1 MRIVLLVE
9 GETEIAL
16 KAVLKQF
23 LDQHAAQHG
32 QPYVRL
38 QMRKIKSFNEE
49 SLGRQIRLELQ
60 ARENTAVVG
69 LIDVFPRFKHAN
81 AAKDYL
87 VEATRRAGV
96 SHGFHAHAAQ
106 YDVEAWLLPYWD
118 DICERIGF
126 RQSRP
131 GHNPEEVDDIKP
143 PSFHLREL
151 YRRARREYTKTDQM
165 PIILANK
172 DLTIAAN
179 ACPELKGLLNT
190 LLTLSNLPTLL

>member
-16 KAVLKQF
+16 KAVLKTF
-23 LDQHAAQHG
+23 LDQHATQHG

-38 QMRKIKSFNEE
+38 QTRKIKSLNQE

-60 ARENTAVVG
+60 ARENSAVVG

-87 VEATRRAGV
+87 VEAARSASVG
-96 SHGFHAHAAQ
+96 HGFHAHAAQ

-118 DICERIGF
+118 VICDRIGF

-131 GHNPEEVDDIKP
+131 GHNPEEVDDVKP
-143 PSFHLREL
+143 PSYLLREL
-151 YRRARREYTKTDQM
+151 YRRAKREYTKTDQM
-165 PIILANK
+165 PIILADK

-179 ACPELKGLLNT
+179 ACPEFKSFLNT
-190 LLTLSNLPTLL
+190 LLTLSNLPLLP